1 MQKGEERVEV
11 RGKTCRSFLMK
22 KLLTVVFAA
31 IFAVSPLLMA
41 NHHKSSEKGPL
52 RHVVMFQFKDSSS
65 AKDIKKIVD
74 AFNELPSKIDSI
86 KDYEFGVNNSPEG
99 LDDGFTHIFLV
110 TFEDDAG
117 RAKYLPHPAHLAFV
131 EILKPHLE
139 KVMVL
144 DFNAQH

>member
-1 MQKGEERVEV
+1 
-11 RGKTCRSFLMK
+11 MK
-22 KLLTVVFAA
+22 KLLAVLLATVFTSSA
-31 IFAVSPLLMA
+31 LLMA

-65 AKDIKKIVD
+65 PKDIKKVVD

-86 KDYEFGVNNSPEG
+86 KDYEFGTNNSPEG
-99 LDDGFTHIFLV
+99 LDNGFTHIFLV

-117 RAKYLPHPAHLAFV
+117 RAKYLPHPDHLAFV

-144 DFNAQH
+144 DFSAEH